1 MATALAPTMRYTI
14 DDLGDF
20 PDDGKFRELVDGQI
34 VEWDLPSQ
42 QHGALAAE
50 LTTELLIFV
59 RQHRLG
65 RITSGDGMV
74 RILGSMHHA
83 RGGDIEFFQRGN
95 FPKDSRAAATVTVP
109 DLVVEIISPT
119 DRADKTLDKVHDWLL
134 AGVRLLWY
142 VNPETGDTTVYQ
154 GDRVRYV
161 AASEVLDGGDV
172 LPGFE
177 IRLQTILDDM
187 AADAAP
193 AD

>member
-1 MATALAPTMRYTI
+1 
-14 DDLGDF
+14 
-20 PDDGKFRELVDGQI
+20 

-42 QHGALAAE
+42 EHGALEAE
-50 LTTELLIFV
+50 LTTELMIFV

-95 FPKDSRAAATVTVP
+95 FPKDRRAAATVTVP
-109 DLVVEIISPT
+109 EFVVEIISPT
-119 DRADKTLDKVHDWLL
+119 DRADKVLDKVHDWIR

-142 VNPETGDTTVYQ
+142 VNPVTGDTTVYQ
-154 GDRVRYV
+154 GDRVSHV
-161 AASEVLDGGDV
+161 AASEVLNGGDV

-177 IRLQTILDDM
+177 ICLQTILDDI
-187 AADAAP
+187 AADSA
-193 AD
+193 